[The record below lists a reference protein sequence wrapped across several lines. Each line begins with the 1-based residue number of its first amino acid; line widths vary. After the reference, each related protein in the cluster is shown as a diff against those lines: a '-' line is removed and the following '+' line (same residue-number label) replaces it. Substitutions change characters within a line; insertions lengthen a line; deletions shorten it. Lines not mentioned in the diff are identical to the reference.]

1 MDISENYRQI
11 LADEIKYCVAK
22 IDTTPDLM
30 KKAYYY
36 SAAYGMT
43 RRIVN
48 LDFDPQLQFIDF
60 VLNSSYKL
68 ILSRISSAMSGDTSI
83 PITNDFFNKLSN
95 CLVLLENKIRD
106 DEDTYYVLEKII
118 NLTSTLD
125 GNGYY
130 LLEKGIPVYTE

>member
-11 LADEIKYCVAK
+11 LADEIEYCVAK
-22 IDTTPDLM
+22 IENTPDLM

-36 SAAYGMT
+36 SAVYGMT

-60 VLNSSYKL
+60 VLNSSYKA
-68 ILSRISSAMSGDTSI
+68 ILSRLSSAMSGDTSI
-83 PITNDFFNKLSN
+83 PITIDFFNKLSN
-95 CLVLLENKIRD
+95 CLVLLENKIRN

-130 LLEKGIPVYTE
+130 LLDKGIPVYTE